1 MLELT
6 EAMQKPE
13 YKKMLAESAE
23 KTEKLW
29 DLKSQRDCARLALRR
44 GSREAE
50 QRRMSH
56 FAHLYNTGVLQ
67 KKMAAAEAAYG
78 ARNQDGLASLL
89 ASAQ

>member
-1 MLELT
+1 M
-6 EAMQKPE
+6 
-13 YKKMLAESAE
+13 
-23 KTEKLW
+23 
-29 DLKSQRDCARLALRR
+29 ALRR

-89 ASAQ
+89 PSAQ